1 VACARS
7 PASTSERPVLIWEG
21 QASRRVLSAILFAMQ
36 KRTNRLIVAAVLI
49 AAAVIG
55 GFFVFTAR
63 RQAAA
68 IDGAASDVA
77 SRIERMIAT
86 AGDLASAQQA
96 YVAPGQPDQPW
107 LARGAMLLQQFGQDA
122 AAIRPLL
129 QSSTAASALDD
140 IEKHFKA
147 VVTIDARVREELQQD
162 QKLLAADLIFSEGH
176 NTVSGLVMALG
187 TLGASERQTFA
198 ERRAASERQ
207 LWEAAGAVAFVWLA
221 GMIAMV
227 PLPRSGIR
235 PGSGVRNPGPGGS
248 GFEGSRL
255 DGSLPDPRSRIPDPG
270 LRPRVDL
277 TAAADVC
284 GALARTSDTTALR
297 EALTH
302 AAAVLDARGLIV
314 WVGAGEELFPALSHG
329 YDEQVVERLGAIPR
343 NAANATAEAWR
354 TAQMRTVES
363 DQMFDGAL
371 AVPLVGINGC
381 VGVLAAEVRNGGEAD
396 PATKAVAAMFAAQ
409 LAGIVPAWPAA
420 SSVPERAD
428 TSRMAASHQ

>member
-1 VACARS
+1 
-7 PASTSERPVLIWEG
+7 
-21 QASRRVLSAILFAMQ
+21 MQ

-77 SRIERMIAT
+77 SRIERMVAS

-107 LARGAMLLQQFGQDA
+107 LERGAMLLQQFGQDA
-122 AAIRPLL
+122 AAIHPLL
-129 QSSTAASALDD
+129 QSSTAASVFDG
-140 IEKHFKA
+140 IEKHFKTLVA
-147 VVTIDARVREELQQD
+147 IDARVREELQQD

-176 NTVSGLVMALG
+176 NTVSGLVT
-187 TLGASERQTFA
+187 TLRTLEASERQTFA
-198 ERRAASERQ
+198 ERRAAIERQ
-207 LWEAAGAVAFVWLA
+207 LWETAGAVAFVWLV

-227 PLPRSGIR
+227 PLP
-235 PGSGVRNPGPGGS
+235 GSGVRDPGS
-248 GFEGSRL
+248 AGSRSLVL
-255 DGSLPDPRSRIPDPG
+255 DAASRIPDPG
-270 LRPRVDL
+270 LAAPASPASVDL
-277 TAAADVC
+277 AAAAAVC
-284 GALARTSDTTALR
+284 GALARTSDTAALR
-297 EALTH
+297 EALAQ
-302 AAAVLDARGLIV
+302 AAAVLEGTGLIV

-329 YDEQVVERLGAIPR
+329 YGEQVVERLGAIPR
-343 NAANATAEAWR
+343 NAENATAEAWR

-371 AVPLVGINGC
+371 AVPLVGVNGC
-381 VGVLAAEVRNGGEAD
+381 VGVLAVEVRNGREGDA
-396 PATKAVAAMFAAQ
+396 ATRAVAAVFAAQ

-420 SSVPERAD
+420 SSAPEAAD
-428 TSRMAASHQ
+428 TPRMAASHQ